1 MTETTTPDHAAAFDF
16 GNQLGRSAPPAEFF
30 QARRAPAVGPRAMPA
45 GVGIVFAAILGLLLW
60 LLIMLATASLV
71 SAL

>member
-1 MTETTTPDHAAAFDF
+1 
-16 GNQLGRSAPPAEFF
+16 
-30 QARRAPAVGPRAMPA
+30 MPA

-60 LLIMLATASLV
+60 LLIMLAAASLV